1 MPADQDPWSFNEDN
15 LQEEEVEENDLD
27 GAEPAAPPRPK
38 IQSRIAAEA
47 VLTGKLRTRRGIE
60 INGGFQGNLECQDG
74 VVIGSTGAVEGEIVA
89 THTVIEGEFKG
100 TLTSRRSLTIS
111 GKSDFIGTL
120 TCQPEVLVLSE
131 NATFTSE
138 AAYEESR
145 KEAQAETVKAKANTA
160 KATTAKAN
168 AAKTKKTAPKSAPPE
183 A

>member
-27 GAEPAAPPRPK
+27 GVELAAPPRPK

-47 VLTGKLRTRRGIE
+47 LLTGKLRTRRGIE

-74 VVIGSTGAVEGEIVA
+74 VVIGSTGVVEGEIAA
-89 THTVIEGEFKG
+89 THTVIEGQFKG
-100 TLTSRRSLTIS
+100 VLTSRRSLTIS
-111 GKSDFIGTL
+111 GRSDFIGTL

-145 KEAQAETVKAKANTA
+145 KEAKTQAVKAEAKTA
-160 KATTAKAN
+160 KTQPQKTT
-168 AAKTKKTAPKSAPPE
+168 PEPPPAE